1 MSQFRNGHIVTF
13 YSYKGGTGRT
23 MALANTAWIL
33 ASNGHRVL
41 VVDWDLESPGLH
53 KFFRPFLDG
62 DMISGTTG
70 VIDLIKEFAWAATRP
85 EPRPADWHTRYAD
98 VGRHVLS
105 VEWPHFPDGG
115 SLDFLPAGRQNR
127 DYSSLVSTFDW
138 DNFYE
143 RLGGGQFLDALRVD
157 MRRGYDYVLIDS
169 RTGLSDIADICT
181 VHFPDTV
188 VTCFTL
194 SDQSIEGAA
203 RVASEIAER
212 FPDRRIRILPVP
224 MRVDDA
230 EKEKLDAGRAFARSQ
245 FEGFPSDLGQDQAG
259 SYWGAVE
266 IPYKPFYAYEE
277 TLATFGDAPGSP
289 GSLLAAYERLTGV
302 ITGGRVSSLPPLDEE
317 LRLSHRELFVRR
329 RPSLSNDVSLSYVPE
344 DRLWAEWI
352 AAVLTQAGMR
362 VRTQGGEREE
372 DESGQAR
379 TPEAA
384 GRTVALLSPA
394 YLRSRQARETWH
406 AAEGPA
412 TLSAHLLPVR
422 VSDVRVPQ
430 TYADPPALDLF
441 RLDEQHAAAALLRAL
456 DRPAGTEAVGQGGTP
471 RYPGIQPAILNL
483 PTRNAAF
490 TGRGEV
496 LERLRDQLVGGS
508 QAVVTQVQE
517 GRTQALFGL
526 GGVGKTHLAI
536 EYAHRFMS
544 DYDVVWWVSAEQPEL
559 LNGAMAD
566 LAERLGIRIGD
577 NLAEAALAAKDAL
590 RRGEPYARWLLIF
603 DNANSADDVQTYL
616 PGGSGHVLIT
626 SRSQTWSQIAKP
638 LEIDVFTRE
647 ESLEHLRRRVADLSD
662 EEADR
667 VAAALGDLPLAIEQ
681 AGAWLQETGMSVD
694 EYVDKLAKQPVR
706 TLALGD
712 SPTTYPTPVAA
723 TWNVSF
729 QRLREKSP
737 AAVRLLQLLAF
748 FAAEPVSLSMLY
760 GDETVRCLVR
770 YDDSLREKIMIG
782 RLVRELNRFALA
794 KVDQRNNSV
803 QVHRLVQAV
812 LRDQMD
818 DDERERTVHEVHR
831 ILLGARPREGDT
843 DDPGNWP
850 RYDEI
855 WPHLAP
861 SNAEECDEEETRQL
875 LIDRVRY
882 LYRRGEFD
890 RALSLGRRL
899 EELWI
904 RKLGDYDRQTLYL
917 RFHMGN
923 VLRSQGRYLEA
934 CDLNRAILEDQR
946 RVLPDPH
953 PHTLQTAGSLA
964 ADLRALGELSESL
977 RMEQET
983 YARTKELFFDDH
995 PRVLAAA
1002 NNLAVALRH
1011 VGDIG
1016 AARRLDQETADKR
1029 REVLGPA
1036 HPFTLLSETNLALD
1050 IREAGEYAK
1059 SADLLRE
1066 TLNSYGEVSG
1076 PELPDTLNTARSL
1089 AVSLRETG
1097 ALAEARRLTETTYER
1112 CLQRFG
1118 PESPDTVAC
1127 KLSLACDLAASGDR
1141 RRAYELASEVR
1152 ASYESKLGADN
1163 PYTLIAANNITIYLR
1178 HLGEL
1183 AESRALGTRTLATL
1197 RRKVGPDHPFSL
1209 ACGVNVANTLGDL
1222 QDYPEAEK
1230 LQRDTLD
1237 RLRAVL
1243 GPHHPTTLICEAD
1256 LAVTLRDV
1264 RRTDEARVLREP
1276 LLVQLRRILGEAHP
1290 VIAAV
1295 LDWRRVDRELEPL
1308 PW

>member
-1 MSQFRNGHIVTF
+1 MSEFRDGHIVTF

-53 KFFRPFLDG
+53 KFFRPFLDEE
-62 DMISGTTG
+62 MIAGTAG
-70 VIDLIKEFAWAATRP
+70 VIDLIAGFAWASTRP
-85 EPRPADWHTRYAD
+85 GSRPADWHTRYAD
-98 VGRHVLS
+98 VGRHVVP

-115 SLDFLPAGRQNR
+115 SLGFLPAGRQDR

-143 RLGGGQFLDALRVD
+143 RLGGGQFLDALRMD

-169 RTGLSDIADICT
+169 RTGLSDVAGICT
-181 VHFPDTV
+181 VHLPDTV

-212 FPDRRIRILPVP
+212 FSDRRIRILPVP
-224 MRVDDA
+224 MRVDDT
-230 EKEKLDAGRAFARSQ
+230 EKEKLDTGRAFARSR
-245 FEGFPSDLGQDQAG
+245 FEEFPSGIGQDQAG

-277 TLATFGDAPGSP
+277 TLAAFGDAPGSP
-289 GSLLAAYERLTGV
+289 GSLLAAYERLTNV
-302 ITGGRVSSLPPLDEE
+302 ITGGRVPSLPPLDED
-317 LRLSHRELFVRR
+317 LRLSYRELFVRR
-329 RPSLSNDVSLSYVPE
+329 RPSLSEDVTLSHVPE
-344 DRLWAEWI
+344 DRLWADWI
-352 AAVLTQAGMR
+352 TAVLTRAGMR

-372 DESGQAR
+372 DASGQSR

-394 YLRSRQARETWH
+394 YLRSGRARETWR
-406 AAEGPA
+406 AAGGLAAP
-412 TLSAHLLPVR
+412 SADLVAVR
-422 VSDVRVPQ
+422 VSDVRLPRP
-430 TYADPPALDLF
+430 YADPPALDLF

-456 DRPAGTEAVGQGGTP
+456 GRPSGAEAAGRGGTP
-471 RYPGIQPAILNL
+471 RYPGIQPAIVNL

-490 TGRGEV
+490 TGRGEM
-496 LERLRDQLVGGS
+496 LERLRDRFAGGS
-508 QAVVTQVQE
+508 PAVVTQAQE
-517 GRTQALFGL
+517 GRAQALLGL
-526 GGVGKTHLAI
+526 GGVGKTQLAI

-544 DYDVVWWVSAEQPEL
+544 DYDVVWWVPAEQPEL

-566 LAERLGIRIGD
+566 LAERLGMRIGD

-590 RRGEPYARWLLIF
+590 GRGEPYARWLLIF
-603 DNANSADDVQTYL
+603 DDADSAEDVQTYL
-616 PGGSGHVLIT
+616 PGGTGHVLIT
-626 SRSQTWSQIAKP
+626 SRSQAWSRIAMP
-638 LEIDVFTRE
+638 LEVDVFTRE

-662 EEADR
+662 GDAGR

-681 AGAWLQETGMSVD
+681 AGAWLQESGMSVD
-694 EYVDKLAKQPVR
+694 EYVGTLSEQLER

-712 SPTTYPTPVAA
+712 SPTYPTSVAA
-723 TWNVSF
+723 TWNVSIE
-729 QRLREKSP
+729 RLREKSP

-760 GDETVRCLVR
+760 GDETVRCLIP

-782 RLVRELNRFALA
+782 RLVRELHRFALA
-794 KVDQRNNSV
+794 KVDQRNSSV

-831 ILLGARPREGDT
+831 ILLGARPREGGT

-861 SNAEECDEEETRQL
+861 SSAQDCDEEETRQL
-875 LIDRVRY
+875 LVDRVRY
-882 LYRRGEFD
+882 LWRRGEFD
-890 RALSLGRRL
+890 RALDLGRRL

-904 RKLGDYDRQTLYL
+904 RKLGDYDRQTLHL
-917 RFHMGN
+917 RFHLGN
-923 VLRSQGRYLEA
+923 VLRSQGRYREA

-964 ADLRALGELSESL
+964 ADLRALGEPTESL

-983 YARTKELFFDDH
+983 YERTKELFFDDH
-995 PRVLAAA
+995 PRVLAASH
-1002 NNLAVALRH
+1002 NLAVALRH
-1011 VGDIG
+1011 AGDFN

-1036 HPFTLLSETNLALD
+1036 HPSTLLSEANLALD

-1066 TLNSYGEVSG
+1066 TLNSYAEVAG
-1076 PELPDTLNTARSL
+1076 PELPDRLSTARSL

-1097 ALAEARRLTETTYER
+1097 ALAEARRLTEATYER
-1112 CLQRFG
+1112 CLRRFG
-1118 PESPDTVAC
+1118 PDSPETVAC
-1127 KLSLACDLAASGDR
+1127 KLSLACDLAAAGDA
-1141 RRAYELASEVR
+1141 RRALDLAAEVR
-1152 ASYESKLGADN
+1152 ASYESTLGADN
-1163 PYTLIAANNITIYLR
+1163 PYTLIAAGNLTIYLR
-1178 HLGEL
+1178 HLGEF
-1183 AESRALGTRTLATL
+1183 AESRALGTRTLQTL
-1197 RRKVGPDHPFSL
+1197 RRRIGSDHPFSL
-1209 ACGVNVANTLGDL
+1209 ACAVNLANALGDL
-1222 QDYPEAEK
+1222 QDHAEAER
-1230 LQRDTLD
+1230 LQRDTLE

-1243 GPHHPTTLICEAD
+1243 GAYHPTTLICEAD

-1264 RRTDEARVLREP
+1264 GRTDEARMLREP

-1290 VIAAV
+1290 VIGAV

>member
-1 MSQFRNGHIVTF
+1 MSDFRNGHIITF

-62 DMISGTTG
+62 GMISGTAG
-70 VIDLIKEFAWAATRP
+70 VIDLIKDFAWAATRP
-85 EPRPADWHTRYAD
+85 DPRPADWHTRYAS
-98 VGRHVLS
+98 VGRHVVS

-203 RVASEIAER
+203 RVAGEIAER
-212 FPDRRIRILPVP
+212 FPDRDIRILPIP

-245 FEGFPSDLGQDQAG
+245 FEGFPSGVAHEHAG
-259 SYWGAVE
+259 NYWGAVE

-302 ITGGRVSSLPPLDEE
+302 ITGGRVSSLPPLDED
-317 LRLSHRELFVRR
+317 LRLSCRERFVRR
-329 RPSLSNDVSLSYVPE
+329 RPSLSNEVALSYVPE

-352 AAVLTQAGMR
+352 AAVLTQAGIR
-362 VRTQGGEREE
+362 VRTQVGDRDG
-372 DESGQAR
+372 DGQGRAPDP
-379 TPEAA
+379 TV
-384 GRTVALLSPA
+384 RTVALMSPA
-394 YLRSRQARETWH
+394 YLRSSRARDAWH

-412 TLSAHLLPVR
+412 ALSLGLLPVR
-422 VSDVRVPQ
+422 VSDVRVPPS
-430 TYADPPALDLF
+430 YADPPALDLF
-441 RLDEQHAAAALLRAL
+441 RLDEQHAAGALLRAL
-456 DRPAGTEAVGQGGTP
+456 DRPAGAETGTQGGTP

-526 GGVGKTHLAI
+526 GGVGKTQLAI

-559 LNGAMAD
+559 LNGSMAD
-566 LAERLGIRIGD
+566 LADRLGIRTGD

-603 DNANSADDVQTYL
+603 DNANNAEDVQTYL

-626 SRSQTWSQIAKP
+626 SRSQTWSLIAKP

-662 EEADR
+662 DDADR

-694 EYVDKLAKQPVR
+694 EYVDKLFKQPVR

-712 SPTTYPTPVAA
+712 SPTYPTPVAA

-760 GDETVRCLVR
+760 GDETVRCLVP

-812 LRDQMD
+812 LSDQMD
-818 DDERERTVHEVHR
+818 ADERERTVHEVHR

-861 SNAEECDEEETRQL
+861 SNAEDCDEEQTRQL

-882 LYRRGEFD
+882 LWRRGEFD
-890 RALSLGRRL
+890 RALDLGRRL
-899 EELWI
+899 EALWI

-923 VLRSQGRYLEA
+923 VLRSQGRYRES
-934 CDLNRAILEDQR
+934 CELNRAVLDDQR
-946 RVLPDPH
+946 RVLSDPH

-964 ADLRALGELSESL
+964 ADLRALGELTESL

-983 YARTKELFFDDH
+983 YERTKELFFDDH
-995 PRVLAAA
+995 PRVLMAA

-1011 VGDIG
+1011 VGDFT
-1016 AARRLDQETADKR
+1016 AARQLDQETADKR

-1036 HPFTLLSETNLALD
+1036 HPFTLLSETNLGLD
-1050 IREAGEYAK
+1050 MREGGEFAK

-1066 TLNSYGEVSG
+1066 TLNTYAEVPG
-1076 PELPDTLNTARSL
+1076 PDLPDTLHTARSL
-1089 AVSLRETG
+1089 AISLREAG
-1097 ALAEARRLTETTYER
+1097 RLAEARQLIEATYER
-1112 CLQRFG
+1112 YLQRFG
-1118 PESPDTVAC
+1118 PHSPDTVAC
-1127 KLSLACDLAASGDR
+1127 KLNLACDLMAAGER
-1141 RRAYELASEVR
+1141 RGALELASEVR
-1152 ASYESKLGADN
+1152 ASYQDTLGADN
-1163 PYTLIAANNITIYLR
+1163 PYTLIAANNITVYLR
-1178 HLGEL
+1178 HLGDS
-1183 AESRALGTRTLATL
+1183 AESRALGVRTLRSL

-1209 ACGVNVANTLGDL
+1209 ACAVNVANTLGEL
-1222 QDYPEAEK
+1222 QEYAEAEK

-1243 GPHHPTTLICEAD
+1243 GPYHPTTLICEAD
-1256 LAVTLRDV
+1256 LAVTLRDL

-1276 LLVQLRRILGEAHP
+1276 LLVQLRRILGETHP
-1290 VIAAV
+1290 VIEAV
-1295 LDWRRVDRELEPL
+1295 LEWRRVDRELEPL

>member
-1 MSQFRNGHIVTF
+1 MSDFRNGHIVTF

-62 DMISGTTG
+62 GMISGTAG
-70 VIDLIKEFAWAATRP
+70 VIDLIKDFAWAATRP
-85 EPRPADWHTRYAD
+85 DPRPADWHTRYAS
-98 VGRHVLS
+98 VGRHVVS

-203 RVASEIAER
+203 RVAAEIAER
-212 FPDRRIRILPVP
+212 FPDRHIRILPIP

-245 FEGFPSDLGQDQAG
+245 FEGFPSGVAHEHAG
-259 SYWGAVE
+259 TYWGAVE

-289 GSLLAAYERLTGV
+289 GSLLAAYERLTSV
-302 ITGGRVSSLPPLDEE
+302 ITAGRVSSLSPLDED
-317 LRLSHRELFVRR
+317 LRLGYRERFVRR
-329 RPSLSNDVSLSYVPE
+329 RPSLSNEVSLSYVPE

-352 AAVLTQAGMR
+352 TAVLTQAGMR
-362 VRTQGGEREE
+362 VRTQGGDR
-372 DESGQAR
+372 DSDGGGQGRA
-379 TPEAA
+379 PDPAA
-384 GRTVALLSPA
+384 RTVALLSPA
-394 YLRSRQARETWH
+394 YLRSSRARETWQ

-412 TLSAHLLPVR
+412 ALALGLLPVR
-422 VSDVRVPQ
+422 VSDVRVPPS
-430 TYADPPALDLF
+430 YAEPPALDLF
-441 RLDEQHAAAALLRAL
+441 RLDEQHAAGALLRSL
-456 DRPAGTEAVGQGGTP
+456 DRPAGAEAAAQGGTP
-471 RYPGIQPAILNL
+471 RYPGTQPAILNL

-526 GGVGKTHLAI
+526 GGVGKTQLAI

-559 LNGAMAD
+559 LNGSMAD
-566 LAERLGIRIGD
+566 LADRLGIRTGD
-577 NLAEAALAAKDAL
+577 NVAEAALAAKDAL

-603 DNANSADDVQTYL
+603 DNANNAEDVQTYL
-616 PGGSGHVLIT
+616 PGGGGHVLIT
-626 SRSQTWSQIAKP
+626 SRSQTWSLIAKP

-662 EEADR
+662 GDADR

-694 EYVDKLAKQPVR
+694 EYVDKLFKQPVR

-712 SPTTYPTPVAA
+712 SPTYPTPVAA

-760 GDETVRCLVR
+760 GDETVRCLVP

-812 LRDQMD
+812 LSDQMD
-818 DDERERTVHEVHR
+818 ADERERTVHEVHR

-861 SNAEECDEEETRQL
+861 SQAEDCDEEETRQL

-882 LYRRGEFD
+882 LWRRGEFD
-890 RALSLGRRL
+890 RALELGRRL
-899 EELWI
+899 EALWI

-917 RFHMGN
+917 RFHTGN
-923 VLRSQGRYLEA
+923 VLRSQGRYRES
-934 CDLNRAILEDQR
+934 CELNRAVLDDQR
-946 RVLPDPH
+946 RVLSDPH

-964 ADLRALGELSESL
+964 ADLRALGELTESL

-983 YARTKELFFDDH
+983 YERTKELFFDDH
-995 PRVLAAA
+995 PRVLMAA

-1011 VGDIG
+1011 VGDFT
-1016 AARRLDQETADKR
+1016 AARQLDQETADKR

-1036 HPFTLLSETNLALD
+1036 HPFTLLSETNLGLD
-1050 IREAGEYAK
+1050 MREGGEFAK

-1066 TLNSYGEVSG
+1066 TLNTYAEVPG
-1076 PELPDTLNTARSL
+1076 PDLPDTLHTARSL
-1089 AVSLRETG
+1089 AISLREAG
-1097 ALAEARRLTETTYER
+1097 HLAEARQLIEATYER
-1112 CLQRFG
+1112 YLQRFG
-1118 PESPDTVAC
+1118 PNSPDTVAC
-1127 KLSLACDLAASGDR
+1127 KLNLACDLMAAGER
-1141 RRAYELASEVR
+1141 RGALELASEVR
-1152 ASYESKLGADN
+1152 ASYQDTLGADN
-1163 PYTLIAANNITIYLR
+1163 PYTLIAANNITVYLR
-1178 HLGEL
+1178 HLGDP
-1183 AESRALGTRTLATL
+1183 AESRTLGIRTLRSL

-1209 ACGVNVANTLGDL
+1209 ACAVNVANTLGEL
-1222 QDYPEAEK
+1222 QDYAEAEK

-1256 LAVTLRDV
+1256 LAVTLRDL

-1276 LLVQLRRILGEAHP
+1276 LLVQLRRILGETHP
-1290 VIAAV
+1290 VIEAV
-1295 LDWRRVDRELEPL
+1295 LNWRRVDRELEPL